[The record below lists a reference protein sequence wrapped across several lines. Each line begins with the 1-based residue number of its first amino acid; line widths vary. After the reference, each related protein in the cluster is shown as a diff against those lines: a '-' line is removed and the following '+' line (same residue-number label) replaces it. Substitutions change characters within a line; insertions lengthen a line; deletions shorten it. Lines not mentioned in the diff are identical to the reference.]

1 MTSNQAQESVEVLAT
16 FAVRSEPGNERVA
29 LREVAAAAADRGLT
43 PDQMERLKTAVAE
56 ATMNAIEHGNENR
69 PEVPV
74 DITVL
79 QTAGAIAVTI
89 TDRGGDRADNAPRE
103 VPDIELKLRGEQ
115 RPRGWGL
122 FLVQA
127 MVDGMEVSTHG
138 ALHTVRLTM
147 HTDSADSADSPN
159 GSEGSDGSEGEDDAE
174 QL

>member
-16 FAVRSEPGNERVA
+16 FAIPSEPGNERLA
-29 LREVAAAAADRGLT
+29 LREVAAVAADRGLT
-43 PDQMERLKTAVAE
+43 ADQMERLKTAVAE

-79 QTAGAIAVTI
+79 RTARAIAVTI
-89 TDRGGDRADNAPRE
+89 TDRGGDRADHTPRE
-103 VPDIELKLRGEQ
+103 IPDIELKLRGEQ

-122 FLVQA
+122 FLVQS
-127 MVDGMEVSTHG
+127 MVDGMEVSTQG
-138 ALHTVRLTM
+138 TLHTVRLTM
-147 HTDSADSADSPN
+147 HTDGFEGTESP
-159 GSEGSDGSEGEDDAE
+159 DGSEGDGHAE

>member
-1 MTSNQAQESVEVLAT
+1 MTSNQAHESVEVLAR
-16 FAVRSEPGNERVA
+16 FAVPSEPGNERVA
-29 LREVAAAAADRGLT
+29 LREVAAVAADRGLT
-43 PDQMERLKTAVAE
+43 ADQMERLKTAVAE

-79 QTAGAIAVTI
+79 RTARAIAVTI
-89 TDRGGDRADNAPRE
+89 TDRGGDRADHTPRE
-103 VPDIELKLRGEQ
+103 IPDIELKLRGEQ

-122 FLVQA
+122 FLVQS

-138 ALHTVRLTM
+138 TLHTVRLTM
-147 HTDSADSADSPN
+147 HTDGFEGQVSP
-159 GSEGSDGSEGEDDAE
+159 DGSEGDGHAE

>member
-16 FAVRSEPGNERVA
+16 FAVPSEPGNERVA
-29 LREVAAAAADRGLT
+29 LREVAAVAADRGLT

-74 DITVL
+74 DITVV

-138 ALHTVRLTM
+138 TLHTVRLTM
-147 HTDSADSADSPN
+147 QTGHTDGAHGP
-159 GSEGSDGSEGEDDAE
+159 GGSDGSEGEDDAQ

>member
-16 FAVRSEPGNERVA
+16 FAVPSEPGNERVA
-29 LREVAAAAADRGLT
+29 LREVAAVAADRGLT

-89 TDRGGDRADNAPRE
+89 TDRGGDRADNAPSE

-127 MVDGMEVSTHG
+127 MVDGMEVSTDG
-138 ALHTVRLTM
+138 TLHTVRLTM
-147 HTDSADSADSPN
+147 HTDNAESPN
-159 GSEGSDGSEGEDDAE
+159 GPDGNEGEDDAE

>member
-16 FAVRSEPGNERVA
+16 FAVPSEPGNERVA
-29 LREVAAAAADRGLT
+29 LREVAAVAADRGLT

-79 QTAGAIAVTI
+79 QTASAIAVTI

-127 MVDGMEVSTHG
+127 MVDDMEVSTHG
-138 ALHTVRLTM
+138 TLHTVRLTM
-147 HTDSADSADSPN
+147 HTDNAESPN
-159 GSEGSDGSEGEDDAE
+159 GPEGSEGEDDAQ

>member
-1 MTSNQAQESVEVLAT
+1 MTSNRAEETPQLLAAFT
-16 FAVRSEPGNERVA
+16 VASEPGNERVA
-29 LREVAAAAADRGLT
+29 LREVAAAAADCGLT
-43 PDQMERLKTAVAE
+43 TDQMERLKTAVAE

-69 PEVPV
+69 AEIPV
-74 DITVL
+74 DIAVMRTVD
-79 QTAGAIAVTI
+79 TVAVTI
-89 TDRGGDRADNAPRE
+89 TDRGGDRADHVDRE

-122 FLVQA
+122 FLLQN

-147 HTDSADSADSPN
+147 RT
-159 GSEGSDGSEGEDDAE
+159 GRDGDQGGQDAE

>member
-16 FAVRSEPGNERVA
+16 FAVPSEPGNERVA
-29 LREVAAAAADRGLT
+29 LREVAAVAADRGLT

-79 QTAGAIAVTI
+79 QTAGSIAVTI

-127 MVDGMEVSTHG
+127 MVDDMEVSTHG
-138 ALHTVRLTM
+138 TLHTVRLTM
-147 HTDSADSADSPN
+147 HTDGASGP
-159 GSEGSDGSEGEDDAE
+159 GGSDGSEGEDDAQ

>member
-1 MTSNQAQESVEVLAT
+1 MMTSNQAQESFEVLAT
-16 FAVRSEPGNERVA
+16 FAVPSEPGNERVA
-29 LREVAAAAADRGLT
+29 LREVAAVAADRGLT

-79 QTAGAIAVTI
+79 RTTGAIAVTI
-89 TDRGGDRADNAPRE
+89 TDRGGDRADLAPRE
-103 VPDIELKLRGEQ
+103 TPDIELKLRGEQ

-138 ALHTVRLTM
+138 TLHTVRLTM
-147 HTDSADSADSPN
+147 HTD
-159 GSEGSDGSEGEDDAE
+159 GQEDGHDGNEGEHDAE

>member
-16 FAVRSEPGNERVA
+16 FAVPSEPGNERVA
-29 LREVAAAAADRGLT
+29 LREVAAVAADRGLT

-79 QTAGAIAVTI
+79 QTASAIAVTI

-127 MVDGMEVSTHG
+127 MVDDMEVSTHG
-138 ALHTVRLTM
+138 TLHTVRLTM
-147 HTDSADSADSPN
+147 HTDNAESPN
-159 GSEGSDGSEGEDDAE
+159 GPDGNEGEDDAE

>member
-16 FAVRSEPGNERVA
+16 FAVPSQPGNERVA
-29 LREVAAAAADRGLT
+29 LREVAAVTADRGLT

-74 DITVL
+74 DITVV

-103 VPDIELKLRGEQ
+103 IPDIELKLRGEQ

-127 MVDGMEVSTHG
+127 MVDGMEVSTQG

-147 HTDSADSADSPN
+147 QTGHTDSLNRPE
-159 GSEGSDGSEGEDDAE
+159 GSEGDDDAK

>member
-16 FAVRSEPGNERVA
+16 FAVSSEPGNERVV
-29 LREVAAAAADRGLT
+29 LREVAAVAADRGLT
-43 PDQMERLKTAVAE
+43 ADQMERLKTAVAE

-79 QTAGAIAVTI
+79 RTASAIAVTI
-89 TDRGGDRADNAPRE
+89 TDRGGDRADHTPRE
-103 VPDIELKLRGEQ
+103 IPDIELKLRGEQ

-122 FLVQA
+122 FLVQS
-127 MVDGMEVSTHG
+127 MVDGMEVSTQG
-138 ALHTVRLTM
+138 TLHTVRLTM
-147 HTDSADSADSPN
+147 HTDGFEGTESP
-159 GSEGSDGSEGEDDAE
+159 DGSEGDGHAE

>member
-1 MTSNQAQESVEVLAT
+1 MTSNQAQESFEVLAT
-16 FAVRSEPGNERVA
+16 FAVPSEPGNERVA
-29 LREVAAAAADRGLT
+29 LREVAAVAADRGLT

-74 DITVL
+74 DITVMR
-79 QTAGAIAVTI
+79 TTGAIAVTI
-89 TDRGGDRADNAPRE
+89 TDRGGDRADHAPRE
-103 VPDIELKLRGEQ
+103 TPDIELKLRGEQ

-138 ALHTVRLTM
+138 TLHTVRLTM
-147 HTDSADSADSPN
+147 HTEHL
-159 GSEGSDGSEGEDDAE
+159 GHTYGQEDGHDGNEGEDDAE

>member
-1 MTSNQAQESVEVLAT
+1 MTSNQAQESFEVLAT
-16 FAVRSEPGNERVA
+16 FAVPSQPGNERVA
-29 LREVAAAAADRGLT
+29 LREVAAVAADRGLT

-69 PEVPV
+69 AEVPV

-79 QTAGAIAVTI
+79 STTGAIAVTI

-103 VPDIELKLRGEQ
+103 TPDIELKLRGEQ

-127 MVDGMEVSTHG
+127 MVDGMEVSTQG
-138 ALHTVRLTM
+138 TLHTVRLTM
-147 HTDSADSADSPN
+147 NTEHIGHADGQED
-159 GSEGSDGSEGEDDAE
+159 GHDGSRGEDDAE